1 MKGLCRD
8 VGRLVGTIF
17 RTTWHLWTVI
27 VPKELGLMKIRTLR
41 RFLREQGAD
50 GEVFISSDNRTGEHY
65 VRDVGAMSRL
75 AAEPPGGGKAK
86 MIYRRLGS
94 SGIKVS
100 VASFGA
106 GPARDSAGS
115 RGGSA
120 RRGGAGT
127 F

>member
-75 AAEPPGGGKAK
+75 AVEPPGGGKAK
-86 MIYRRLGS
+86 MI
-94 SGIKVS
+94 
-100 VASFGA
+100 
-106 GPARDSAGS
+106 
-115 RGGSA
+115 
-120 RRGGAGT
+120 
-127 F
+127 